1 MDKSFPLTGW
11 GSLAVHGGH
20 KQDPNYAHLVPIYAS
35 STYVFD
41 DAEQGMRR
49 FSGKEEGYIYSRWG
63 NPTITEAEEK
73 IAALETFGLGIEVK
87 GILHASGMA
96 AISTLM
102 LATLKP
108 GDKIITHFS
117 LYGGTEELVSKIL
130 PAFGIT
136 AIIADLRDL
145 QKAADIIKGDK
156 AIKLM
161 YLETPANPT
170 IQCVDLEELS
180 RLAKQNNLIVACDN
194 TFATPYLQQPF
205 QYSVDFVVHSTTK
218 FLNGHGTAI
227 GGILLGRDVELMKT
241 KITKIHRTLGG
252 NSNAFDAFLLIQG
265 MKTLELRMERHCH
278 NAMEV
283 AHYLESHAAVAKVNY
298 TGLSNHPDHNTAMK
312 QMRHPGAMLS
322 FELKGGLQGGI
333 DFMNKLKMCVRTVSL
348 GTCDTL
354 LSHPASMTHYSVP
367 KEEKEKYGI
376 TDGLIR
382 MNVGIENLPD
392 IINDLEQ
399 ALS

>member
-1 MDKSFPLTGW
+1 MEKSFPLTGW
-11 GSLAVHGGH
+11 SSLAIHGGH
-20 KQDPNYAHLVPIYAS
+20 REDPMYAHQTPIYAS

-41 DAEQGMRR
+41 TAEQGMRR
-49 FSGKEEGYIYSRWG
+49 FSGEEEGFIYSRWG

-73 IAALETFGLGIEVK
+73 IAALETFGLGIEAK

-102 LATLKP
+102 LSTLKP

-117 LYGGTEELVSKIL
+117 LYGGTDELVTKIL

-136 AIIADLRDL
+136 AVIADLRDTN
-145 QKAADIIKGDK
+145 KAEQLMKSDK

-170 IQCVDLEELS
+170 IQCVDIEELS
-180 RLAKQNNLIVACDN
+180 RLAKQNGLLVACDN

-205 QYSVDFVVHSTTK
+205 RYDVDFIVHSSTK

-227 GGILLGRDVELMKT
+227 SGILLGKDIELMKAKVT
-241 KITKIHRTLGG
+241 KLHRLLGS
-252 NSNAFDAFLLIQG
+252 NSNPFDAFLLIQG
-265 MKTLELRMERHCH
+265 IKTLEVRMERHCH

-283 AHYLESHAAVAKVNY
+283 AGFLEEHNAVAKVNY
-298 TGLSNHPDHNTAMK
+298 TGLTSHPDHYTAMK

-322 FELKGGLQGGI
+322 FELKGGLQAGI

-367 KEEKEKYGI
+367 KEERKKYGI

-382 MNVGIENLPD
+382 MNVGIENIQD
-392 IINDLEQ
+392 IISDLDQ
-399 ALS
+399 ALK